1 MNTTIPFYSLNQV
14 CEQYITLPLS
24 IVSTLFFIVD
34 QYLSLRSNSDGRSTC
49 VIQLIISILY
59 YCERKF
65 MKFIRWCTRRFTNT
79 KVQDIINEEDC
90 STIADAE
97 RYVRRNLTFRWYN
110 PRQVEIPLSQ
120 APSHREISTD
130 VGVGVS
136 T

>member
-1 MNTTIPFYSLNQV
+1 
-14 CEQYITLPLS
+14 
-24 IVSTLFFIVD
+24 
-34 QYLSLRSNSDGRSTC
+34 
-49 VIQLIISILY
+49 
-59 YCERKF
+59 
-65 MKFIRWCTRRFTNT
+65 
-79 KVQDIINEEDC
+79 VQDIINEEDC